1 MNEFRYYDHQFNGN
15 EWFII
20 ISIIVG
26 TLLVFLLPK
35 RFTKKTTYVFLLVGV
50 FNGFFFDHIFSVLPV
65 SYYDI
70 NDNSSFQ
77 FMDFLSHIM
86 YAPYSYFFFY
96 LYDFFKI
103 KPHFS
108 LLYILVWSFIS
119 VGIEGLCVYVGIFH
133 YQHGYKIY
141 YSFVIYLLVHSIWII
156 FYRIIKTYGD
166 KQY

>member
-1 MNEFRYYDHQFNGN
+1 MNKIYYYDDQFNTN

-26 TLLVFLLPK
+26 ALLVIFLPK
-35 RFTKKTTYVFLLVGV
+35 RFTKKTTYLFLLTGI
-50 FNGFFFDHIFSVLPV
+50 FNGFFFDHVLSVLPV

-70 NDNSSFQ
+70 NDNSAFE
-77 FMDFLSHIM
+77 FMDFLSHVM

-96 LYDFFKI
+96 LYDYFKI
-103 KPHFS
+103 KPQFY
-108 LLYILVWSFIS
+108 LLYILVWSVIS
-119 VGIEGLCVYVGIFH
+119 VGIERFSVYIGIFH

-141 YSFVIYLLVHSIWII
+141 YSFAIYLLVHSIWII
-156 FYRIIKTYGD
+156 FYRVIRTYGD